1 MKRFI
6 RYGIATIW
14 IFSLVLPACSSGTGG
29 CPAGQTGGLTIS
41 LRPRDGAYANG
52 TAKVTATVSGTDASC
67 QPLPDGA
74 VIQLALS
81 EANPEGVGQFSNGE
95 QTITASIFSGSTRAD
110 IVSNVVG
117 TVRVNAMYND
127 PVTQTIVSAPP
138 QEAKFLEPQTTGQ
151 CAISLSAV
159 PLAIL
164 GDGSSTSTIT
174 ATVINDTGN
183 PAANGTVVTFSTDKG
198 KFTNSNDK
206 SYQTTTTNGQAVAQ
220 LQSESITTD
229 TQATV
234 TATFKCD
241 NATQDT
247 KNNTIKVRFVVSLE
261 HPILTLSAARTEVLA
276 DGTSTIALTAE
287 LLRANGERAGAH
299 ETISFLTDLGTFAES
314 NSNHYDGDTDANGV
328 AAATFL
334 APTQS
339 GIARIRA
346 TAYIDG
352 ENAADEVEINVR
364 QLGFVE
370 FKGAVPAKL
379 GVKGSGVNESS
390 VLTFVV
396 KDTTGAPF
404 PSGQLVE
411 FTMSSAPGVTLEPLS
426 ERTDSKGE
434 VRTTLKSGTLAT
446 TVTVTATA
454 RVGVQSLQATSNAI
468 AIVGAKP
475 NARFMTFSCE
485 LLNVGG
491 LIVDFQ
497 EIKCTVGL
505 ADRYTNKIGFATNVT
520 FKTEAGSITPS
531 APTEETGE
539 KMGLATVL
547 LRTGN
552 PRPADVPPLSS
563 EPRMTIGN
571 HVYNPRDGLL
581 MIIAATTGEEEF
593 TDVNGNGIYD
603 IPEPFVDLAEPFLDE
618 DDDGIHDANEQF
630 IDANGNHSWDG
641 PNGQWDSNTIIW
653 TPTWMVWTGH
663 MAKGGDCAGEHAS
676 IVCDPTFYIHKG
688 GEEGFTYCIMD
699 QNLNPLN
706 ATLNISLQVD
716 GKGSPGTSSPP
727 LPFQSLDRLGCG
739 ISWAKVRQVQGTEA
753 CQSSDPVCYYNVLID
768 CAPAVPGMYG
778 QCGSFTVKGAPVTD
792 MNPAAAGSA
801 TIKASYRESNGA
813 GSAINDSVSS
823 SGIFE

>member
-1 MKRFI
+1 MKRVF
-6 RYGIATIW
+6 RYGCGTMLA
-14 IFSLVLPACSSGTGG
+14 LALALPACSSGSSG

-41 LRPRDGAYANG
+41 LRPRTGAYANG
-52 TAKVTATVSGTDASC
+52 TAKVSATVMGTDASC

-74 VIQLALS
+74 VIQMSLS
-81 EANPEGVGQFSNGE
+81 DANPAGVGQFTNGE
-95 QTITASIFSGSTRAD
+95 QAIDVSILSGASKAD

-117 TVRVNAMYND
+117 TVRINAMYSD
-127 PVTQTIVSAPP
+127 PVTKTIVSAPP
-138 QEAKFLEPQTTGQ
+138 QQAIFLEPQTTGQ
-151 CAISLSAV
+151 CAISLTAT

-174 ATVINDTGN
+174 ATLISDTGGAM
-183 PAANGTVVTFSTDKG
+183 PNGTTVTFSTDKG

-206 SYQTTTTNGQAVAQ
+206 SYQGATTASQATAQ
-220 LQSESITTD
+220 LQSESITAD
-229 TQATV
+229 TQATI

-247 KNNTIKVRFVVSLE
+247 KSNTIKVRFVVSLD
-261 HPILTLSAARTEVLA
+261 HPILTLSAQKTEVMA
-276 DGTSTIALTAE
+276 DGASTIGLTAE
-287 LLRANGERAGAH
+287 LLRANGERAGANVPI
-299 ETISFLTDLGTFAES
+299 TFFTNLGTFSES
-314 NSNHYDGDTDANGV
+314 NAVNYEAMTDANGV

-339 GIARIRA
+339 GIANIRA
-346 TAYIDG
+346 SAYIDG
-352 ENAADEVEINVR
+352 ENAADEAQINVR

-370 FKGAVPAKL
+370 YKGAVPAKL

-396 KDTTGAPF
+396 KDTTGATF
-404 PSGQLVE
+404 PAGQLVE
-411 FTMSSAPGVTLEPLS
+411 FTMSNAPGVTLEPLS

-475 NARFMTFSCE
+475 NARYMTFSCE
-485 LLNVGG
+485 LANVGG
-491 LIVDFQ
+491 LVIDFQ

-531 APTEETGE
+531 AATEETGD

-547 LRTGN
+547 LRTSN

-563 EPRMTIGN
+563 EPRMTVGN
-571 HVYNPRDGLL
+571 RVYNPRDGLL
-581 MIIAATTGEEEF
+581 MILAATTGEEEF
-593 TDVNGNGIYD
+593 TDVNGNGVYD
-603 IPEPFVDLAEPFLDE
+603 TNEPFVDLAEPFLDE
-618 DDDGIHDANEQF
+618 DDDGMHDANEQF
-630 IDANGNHSWDG
+630 IDANGNFSWDG

-663 MAKGGDCAGEHAS
+663 MASGGDCNGEHAS
-676 IVCDPTFYIHKG
+676 VVCPQTFNIAKG
-688 GEEGFTYCIMD
+688 ENFQFSYCIMD

-706 ATLNISLQVD
+706 ATLNLSLQVE
-716 GKGSPGTSSPP
+716 GKGTAGSSSPP
-727 LPFQSLDRLGCG
+727 LPYLSPDILGCAVG
-739 ISWAKVRQVQGTEA
+739 WAKVTQIQGSEA
-753 CQSSDPVCYYNVLID
+753 CQPATPVCYQNVIIE
-768 CAPAVPGMYG
+768 
-778 QCGSFTVKGAPVTD
+778 CGPSAGLCGTFTVKGASVTD
-792 MNPAAAGSA
+792 ITPAAPGSV
-801 TIKASYRESNGA
+801 TLKAAYRESNGA
-813 GSAINDSVSS
+813 GAAVNDSIVVS
-823 SGIFE
+823 GTFQ

>member
-1 MKRFI
+1 MKRVF
-6 RYGIATIW
+6 RYGCGTMLA
-14 IFSLVLPACSSGTGG
+14 LALALPACSSGSAG

-41 LRPRDGAYANG
+41 LRPRTGAYANG
-52 TAKVTATVSGTDASC
+52 TAKVTATVTGTDANC

-74 VIQLALS
+74 VIQMSLS
-81 EANPEGVGQFSNGE
+81 DASPEGVGQFTNGE
-95 QTITASIFSGSTRAD
+95 QAVDVSILSGATKAD

-117 TVRVNAMYND
+117 TVRVNAMYSD
-127 PVTQTIVSAPP
+127 PVTKTIVSAPP
-138 QEAKFLEPQTTGQ
+138 QQAVFLEPQTTGQ
-151 CAISLSAV
+151 CAISLTAT

-174 ATVINDTGN
+174 ATLISDTGGAM
-183 PAANGTVVTFSTDKG
+183 PNGTAVTFSTDKG

-206 SYQTTTTNGQAVAQ
+206 SYQGSTTASQATAQ
-220 LQSESITTD
+220 LQSESITAD

-247 KNNTIKVRFVVSLE
+247 KSNTIKVRFVVSLD
-261 HPILTLSAARTEVLA
+261 HPILTLSAQKTEVMA
-276 DGTSTIALTAE
+276 DGASTIGLTAE
-287 LLRANGERAGAH
+287 LLRANGERAGADVPINFF
-299 ETISFLTDLGTFAES
+299 TNLGTFSES
-314 NSNHYDGDTDANGV
+314 NAVNYEAMTDANGV
-328 AAATFL
+328 ATATFL

-339 GIARIRA
+339 GIANIRA
-346 TAYIDG
+346 SAYIDG
-352 ENAADEVEINVR
+352 ENASDEVQINVR

-370 FKGAVPAKL
+370 YKGAVPAKL

-396 KDTTGAPF
+396 KDTTGATF
-404 PSGQLVE
+404 PAGQLVE
-411 FTMSSAPGVTLEPLS
+411 FTMSNAPGVTLEPLS
-426 ERTDSKGE
+426 ERTDDKGE

-475 NARFMTFSCE
+475 NARYMTFSCE

-491 LIVDFQ
+491 LVIDFQ
-497 EIKCTVGL
+497 EVKCTVGL

-531 APTEETGE
+531 AATEETGD

-547 LRTGN
+547 LRTSN
-552 PRPADVPPLSS
+552 PRPADVSPLSS
-563 EPRMTIGN
+563 EPRMTVGN

-593 TDVNGNGIYD
+593 TDVNGNGVYD
-603 IPEPFVDLAEPFLDE
+603 TNEPYVDLAEPYLDE

-630 IDANGNHSWDG
+630 IDANGNFSWDG

-663 MAKGGDCAGEHAS
+663 MATGGDCNGEHAS
-676 IVCDPTFYIHKG
+676 IICPASFNIAKG
-688 GEEGFTYCIMD
+688 MDFQFTYCIMD

-706 ATLNISLQVD
+706 GTLNLSLQVE
-716 GKGSPGTSSPP
+716 GKGSAGSSSPP
-727 LPFQSLDRLGCG
+727 LPYQSPDILGCTVN
-739 ISWAKVRQVQGTEA
+739 WAKVQQIQGSEA
-753 CQSSDPVCYYNVLID
+753 CQSSDPVCYQNVLIE
-768 CAPAVPGMYG
+768 CGPSAGL
-778 QCGSFTVKGAPVTD
+778 CGSFIAKGASITD
-792 MNPAAAGSA
+792 TTPAAAGSV
-801 TIKASYRESNGA
+801 TLKAAYRESNGA
-813 GSAINDSVSS
+813 GAAINDSIVVG
-823 SGIFE
+823 GIFQ